1 MIWIWIG
8 FLALILLF
16 LALDLGVFHRKAHV
30 VSVREALTWSVVW
43 AALGL
48 SFGAFVYFGY
58 ERHWMGLGLLSPAQQ
73 AEAAALPEAGR
84 SAVFVDRWAV
94 SADNPHGLLDGTAA
108 LTKYVTGYLVEK
120 SLAVDNI
127 FVIAL
132 IFAYLAV
139 PPLYQHRVL
148 FWGILGALAM
158 RGAMIAAGAE
168 LIQNYSWIIYVFG
181 AFLILTGVKML
192 LITENKNP
200 GDSWVVKAAKRLW
213 PVTDKYHGEHFFV
226 RAGSAWSHE
235 AATPGAPVE
244 RDEAVERMER
254 VRRGAL
260 MMTPLFLALVLVEFT
275 DLIFAV
281 DSIPA
286 VFAITTDPFLVFT
299 SNAFAILGLRSLYF
313 ALAGLMDKFHYL
325 KVSLAVLLAVVGA
338 KMMAHKQ
345 LKAALG
351 DDVHFYL
358 LGVTVLI
365 LGAGVVASLVS
376 NRRAARAGEPP
387 GGKDAGDK
395 PEQPVAGPVA

>member
-1 MIWIWIG
+1 MIWIWAG
-8 FLALILLF
+8 FLLLILLF

-30 VSVREALTWSVVW
+30 VKVKEALTWSVVW
-43 AALGL
+43 AALGMA
-48 SFGAFVYFGY
+48 FGAFVYVGY

-73 AEAAALPEAGR
+73 AEAAALPPEQA
-84 SAVFVDRWAV
+84 STVFVDKWAV

-120 SLAVDNI
+120 SLAIDNI

-132 IFAYLAV
+132 IFGYLAV

-158 RGAMIAAGAE
+158 RGVMIAAGAE
-168 LIQNYSWIIYVFG
+168 LIQNYQWIIYVFG
-181 AFLILTGVKML
+181 AFLILTGIKML

-200 GDSWVVKAAKRLW
+200 TDSWVVRTVKKIW
-213 PVTDKYHGEHFFV
+213 PVTDKFHGEHFFV
-226 RAGSAWSHE
+226 RAGTDASHE
-235 AATPGAPVE
+235 AATPGAVVE
-244 RDEAVERMER
+244 RDEAVERMEQ

-260 MMTPLFLALVLVEFT
+260 MMTPLFLALILVEFT

-286 VFAITTDPFLVFT
+286 IFAITTDPFLVFT

-338 KMMAHKQ
+338 KMMAHKW
-345 LKAALG
+345 LKETLG
-351 DDVHFYL
+351 ENVHFYL

-365 LGAGVVASLVS
+365 LGAGVVASIVS
-376 NRRAARAGEPP
+376 NRRAAGRPRG
-387 GGKDAGDK
+387 GRDQLGSDGKDV
-395 PEQPVAGPVA
+395 VAGPIA